1 MRYVDSVLIAMT
13 DANGSVVSPV
23 GSVPISGLRLP
34 AATVT
39 VASGPAP
46 DPAGL
51 TGGSQPAPPTQ
62 VPVPVVPDTC

>member
-1 MRYVDSVLIAMT
+1 
-13 DANGSVVSPV
+13 VVSPV
-23 GSVPISGLRLP
+23 DSVPISGLRLP

>member
-1 MRYVDSVLIAMT
+1 VRYVDSVLIAMT
-13 DANGSVVSPV
+13 DDNGSVISPV
-23 GSVPISGLRLP
+23 NSVPISGLRLP

-39 VASGPAP
+39 VGSGAAA

-51 TGGSQPAPPTQ
+51 TGGSQPVPPTQ